1 MKSTKQEK
9 TKPRKVDALAPSPA
23 SISFASDIGTPIA
36 IFEKLSSSEDY
47 AFLFESTE
55 GDGRLARYS
64 FIGVDPLLVVKI
76 NDGYA
81 ITTNRITREK
91 VQQATS
97 NPIKFLEKIS
107 AEYASKLGPTAVHE
121 GDKDSSPISHIMSVH
136 QDLPFLNG
144 FVGYMGYEACT
155 YIEPIPRHKRDLLAV
170 PDAYYGFYDSIVVFD
185 HQFRRVSII
194 SWRGEEHANSLLDK
208 ITKQSTLKPLKL
220 DLKPLS
226 EDTIFHGVETSVSKH
241 DFIRSVNKA
250 KEYIGEGQF
259 FQIVLSQRF
268 SLPAVTSPVDMYRM
282 LVATNPSPYAYYL
295 KFPEFTYLGSSP
307 ETFVQCRNRFL
318 LLRALAGTRP
328 RGATPEED
336 AVLADELKKDEKEM
350 AEHSM
355 LVDLGRNDLGKV
367 SIPGSVRYGEI
378 GFLTK
383 YTHVMHMATEI
394 TGELAP
400 EATGFDAFQ
409 SCFPAGTVS
418 GAPKV
423 RAMQLIAE
431 LEPESRGVYSGSVGY
446 FDLDG
451 NLDGAIA
458 IRSALIKDGRV
469 HVNAGAGIV
478 YDSQPEIEYQETRN
492 KAKSVLQAVK
502 LAERAAQ

>member
-1 MKSTKQEK
+1 MKSTKPA
-9 TKPRKVDALAPSPA
+9 KPANAQTPSHSPA
-23 SISFASDIGTPIA
+23 SISFASDIGTPVA
-36 IFEKLSSSEDY
+36 IFDRLSASADY

-55 GDGRLARYS
+55 GDGRIARYS
-64 FIGVDPLLVVKI
+64 FIGADPLLVVKI
-76 NDGYA
+76 KDGYA
-81 ITTNRITREK
+81 ITINNVTHETTETP
-91 VQQATS
+91 TS
-97 NPIKFLEKIS
+97 NPIKFLEQIS
-107 AEYASKLGPTAVHE
+107 AEYASTLGPAALSTT
-121 GDKDSSPISHIMSVH
+121 GKDSSPLSHILSIH
-136 QDLPFLNG
+136 EDLPFLTG
-144 FVGYMGYEACT
+144 LVGYMGYEACT
-155 YIEPIPRHKRDLLAV
+155 YIEPVPHHKRDLLGV
-170 PDAYYGFYDSIVVFD
+170 PDGYYGLYDSIVVFD
-185 HQFRRVSII
+185 HQFRRVTII
-194 SWRGEEHANSLLDK
+194 SLRGEKHANSLFERIKLPG
-208 ITKQSTLKPLKL
+208 SLKPLKL

-226 EDTIFHGVETSVSKH
+226 EEDIFRGVETSISKH
-241 DFIRSVNKA
+241 DFVKSVNKA
-250 KEYIGEGQF
+250 KDYIKDGEF
-259 FQIVLSQRF
+259 YQIILSQRF
-268 SLPAVTSPVDMYRM
+268 TLPAPAKSIDVYRM

-307 ETFVQCRNRFL
+307 ETFVQCRNRLL

-328 RGATPEED
+328 RGVTPEED
-336 AVLADELKKDEKEM
+336 AMLAEELRKDEKEK
-350 AEHSM
+350 AEHCM

-367 SIPGSVRYGEI
+367 SIAGSVRYGEI
-378 GFLTK
+378 GFVTK
-383 YTHVMHMATEI
+383 YTHVMHLATEI

-400 EATGFDAFQ
+400 GATGFDAFQ

-431 LEPESRGVYSGSVGY
+431 LEPESRGIYAGSVGY

-492 KAKSVLQAVK
+492 KAKSILQAVK
-502 LAERAAQ
+502 LAERAAL